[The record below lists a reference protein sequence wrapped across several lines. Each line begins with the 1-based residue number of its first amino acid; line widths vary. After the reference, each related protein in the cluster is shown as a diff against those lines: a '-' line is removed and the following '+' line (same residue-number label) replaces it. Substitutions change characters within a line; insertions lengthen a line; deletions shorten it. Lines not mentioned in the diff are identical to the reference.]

1 MLLQQLFKRV
11 RGRPNPGAG
20 APSTESDLNLI
31 TPQVPAEAAPDPAAT
46 LNQVAAHD
54 SAAAAPTQSYQRGTS
69 VFLPYQSP
77 EEIAA
82 AESMLIYDIK
92 FIVGQCC
99 QGADEAF
106 IRKFSAMVD
115 QLITGMIELCSVA
128 PASMG
133 PHDAGVHGLVHH
145 NLQTA
150 FVACDQIHHILSFI
164 PVSTI
169 SCSGKLPESSVNVK
183 PPKPKLGSG
192 LTPEEVVVQAPSAK
206 RKAPVKTA
214 PAPNEATAQDTTAT
228 AQAAAKTT
236 KVMSK
241 SAKVAT
247 KATTK
252 TAKAASKTKAAPKT
266 TPRRKAPQAQAP
278 ADLAPEIRT
287 ALAVGPT
294 LNPAEPEVSED

>member
-11 RGRPNPGAG
+11 RGRPTSGAG
-20 APSTESDLNLI
+20 APSAESDLNLI
-31 TPQVPAEAAPDPAAT
+31 TPLAPAEVVLDPAAT
-46 LNQVAAHD
+46 LNQAAPQA
-54 SAAAAPTQSYQRGTS
+54 SAAAPAQSYQRGTS

-150 FVACDQIHHILSFI
+150 FVACDQINHILSFI

-169 SCSGKLPESSVNVK
+169 SCSGKLPESPVNVK
-183 PPKPKLGSG
+183 PSPRSTSSRLS
-192 LTPEEVVVQAPSAK
+192 PS
-206 RKAPVKTA
+206 
-214 PAPNEATAQDTTAT
+214 
-228 AQAAAKTT
+228 
-236 KVMSK
+236 
-241 SAKVAT
+241 
-247 KATTK
+247 
-252 TAKAASKTKAAPKT
+252 
-266 TPRRKAPQAQAP
+266 
-278 ADLAPEIRT
+278 
-287 ALAVGPT
+287 
-294 LNPAEPEVSED
+294 

>member
-20 APSTESDLNLI
+20 APSTESDLSLI
-31 TPQVPAEAAPDPAAT
+31 TPQVPAEAVPDPAAAS
-46 LNQVAAHD
+46 NQAAPQA
-54 SAAAAPTQSYQRGTS
+54 SAAAPTQSYQRGTS

-169 SCSGKLPESSVNVK
+169 SCSGKLPESPVNVK

-192 LTPEEVVVQAPSAK
+192 LTPEEVVVQAPSTK

-214 PAPNEATAQDTTAT
+214 PAPNEATAQDTAAQ
-228 AQAAAKTT
+228 AQAAAKSAKVTT
-236 KVMSK
+236 KSATK
-241 SAKVAT
+241 SAKAAT
-247 KATTK
+247 
-252 TAKAASKTKAAPKT
+252 KTKAAPKT
-266 TPRRKAPQAQAP
+266 TLRRKAPPAQP
-278 ADLAPEIRT
+278 SADLALEIMT
-287 ALAVGPT
+287 ALASGPK
-294 LNPAEPEVSED
+294 LNSAESEGAED

>member
-20 APSTESDLNLI
+20 APSTESDLSLI

-54 SAAAAPTQSYQRGTS
+54 SAAAAPPQSYQRGTS

-169 SCSGKLPESSVNVK
+169 SCSGKLPESPVNVK

-192 LTPEEVVVQAPSAK
+192 LTPEEVVVQAQSAK

-214 PAPNEATAQDTTAT
+214 PAPNEATAQDTAAQ
-228 AQAAAKTT
+228 AQAAAK
-236 KVMSK
+236 
-241 SAKVAT
+241 SAKVTTRTAT
-247 KATTK
+247 KSTKAATK
-252 TAKAASKTKAAPKT
+252 TKAKAAPKT
-266 TPRRKAPQAQAP
+266 TSRRKAPPAQP
-278 ADLAPEIRT
+278 SADLAPEIRA
-287 ALAVGPT
+287 ALAFGPT
-294 LNPAEPEVSED
+294 LNPAEPEGAED